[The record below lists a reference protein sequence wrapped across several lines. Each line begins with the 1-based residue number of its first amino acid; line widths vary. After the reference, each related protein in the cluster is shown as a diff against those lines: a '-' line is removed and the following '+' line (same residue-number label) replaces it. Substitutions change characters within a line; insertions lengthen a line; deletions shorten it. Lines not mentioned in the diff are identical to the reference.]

1 MGMADSAKSPAA
13 LDVSSRVKPLSG
25 LEIVTFAPGI
35 TAPLES
41 MTVPTIFPVSWL
53 QAESDRKQIRRKL
66 RARVFLTVYLLRMTM
81 P

>member
-1 MGMADSAKSPAA
+1 
-13 LDVSSRVKPLSG
+13 
-25 LEIVTFAPGI
+25 
-35 TAPLES
+35 